1 MALVYQI
8 LTRPLLRPCN
18 EAKKERTLHAKC
30 EGAKETMRHSS
41 VLTVQKNG
49 KKKEIKN
56 CTLEGKVIQETKA
69 VYHSL
74 TTDSLS
80 PDFSAG
86 DCDTCLH
93 VAS

>member
-1 MALVYQI
+1 
-8 LTRPLLRPCN
+8 
-18 EAKKERTLHAKC
+18 
-30 EGAKETMRHSS
+30 MRHSS

-49 KKKEIKN
+49 KKKEIKIVR
-56 CTLEGKVIQETKA
+56 LRGKVIQETKA

-86 DCDTCLH
+86 VCDTCLRF
-93 VAS
+93 AS

>member
-1 MALVYQI
+1 MTLVHQI

-30 EGAKETMRHSS
+30 EGAKETMRHLS

-56 CTLEGKVIQETKA
+56 CTLEGKSNTGDKG
-69 VYHSL
+69 
-74 TTDSLS
+74 SLS
-80 PDFSAG
+80 FTHHRLSFSRFFSR
-86 DCDTCLH
+86 CL
-93 VAS
+93 